1 MPRLF
6 RILPLLLFAD
16 FVTGAAS
23 AQDDAELGSA
33 PLPPA
38 GMSTIAPAQ
47 EPAAPAT
54 VVLDPA
60 NRGQVAAAYQMIFL
74 AQARVPIGWTGQVG
88 SCSAGVT
95 SIAYRQATIDRVN
108 FYRALAGL
116 PGNVGLF
123 GGNQASGTQA
133 AALMFSANSQLSHQ
147 PPTNW
152 ACWTSA
158 GSAAAGSSNIALGSG
173 NLAAGTTAVDL
184 YMDDSGTG
192 NGAVGHRRWLLY
204 PPQKQM
210 DSGTIPSSPQMSAN
224 ALWVFHGWGTRPA
237 TPAGVAWPPRGHVPW
252 QLLPDRSN
260 RWSFSWPGA
269 SFANATV
276 SMTRNGVPLGI
287 PGYEPVMSGYGD
299 NTLVWKPQGVSYA
312 QPAADVT
319 YDVTINGISGGG
331 APSSIRYAVIVI
343 DPGDLRETVF
353 ANGFEH

>member
-1 MPRLF
+1 MPRPFL
-6 RILPLLLFAD
+6 ILLALLVVVLASGHVRAD
-16 FVTGAAS
+16 
-23 AQDDAELGSA
+23 DEIELGPA

-38 GMSTIAPAQ
+38 GMAPITPAL

-60 NRGQVAAAYQMIFL
+60 SRSQVAAAYQTLFL
-74 AQARVPIGWTGQVG
+74 AQAQVPIGWSGQVG
-88 SCSAGVT
+88 SCNAGTT
-95 SIAYRQATIDRVN
+95 SVAYRQATIDRVN

-116 PGNVGLF
+116 PGNVSLF
-123 GGNQASGTQA
+123 GGSQASGTQA

-184 YMDDSGTG
+184 YMDDSGGG
-192 NGAVGHRRWLLY
+192 NSAVGHRRWLLY

-210 DSGTIPSSPQMSAN
+210 DSGSIPSSPQLSAN

-237 TPAGVAWPPRGHVPW
+237 TPAGVAWPPRGYVPW

-276 SMTRNGVPLGI
+276 SMTRDGVPLGV
-287 PGYEPVMSGYGD
+287 PSYEAIANGYGD
-299 NTLVWKPQGVSYA
+299 NTLVWKPQGVSYV

-319 YDVTINGISGGG
+319 YGVTISGISGGG
-331 APSSIRYAVIVI
+331 APSSIRYAVVVI
-343 DPGDLRETVF
+343 DPTVLGEAVF
-353 ANGFEH
+353 ENGFEN